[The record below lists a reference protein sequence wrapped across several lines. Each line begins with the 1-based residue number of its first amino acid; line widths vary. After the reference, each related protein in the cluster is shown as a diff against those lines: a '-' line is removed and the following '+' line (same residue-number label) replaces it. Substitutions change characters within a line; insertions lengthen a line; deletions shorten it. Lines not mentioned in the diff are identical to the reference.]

1 MTGLGRG
8 CVKTRLRSVF
18 GSIKTPPHHKQIEYS
33 AFYEVVFDDTSFRAE
48 FLHGLDQKQTSVHH
62 FRSRVRVHQ
71 NKSARKLRGPSREQ
85 ATVNARG
92 GVALTRG
99 RIGRGRSA

>member
-1 MTGLGRG
+1 LEADKTSRLLSGRG

-48 FLHGLDQKQTSVHH
+48 FLHGLGRVEMWRGDSRSGIAVVRR
-62 FRSRVRVHQ
+62 FRLAVPQ
-71 NKSARKLRGPSREQ
+71 
-85 ATVNARG
+85 
-92 GVALTRG
+92 
-99 RIGRGRSA
+99 